1 MFSALKAFI
10 GSSSTTAEIF
20 FVSETVATV
29 GSPSTLKF
37 NKVNL
42 DQTAQ
47 KDLALNFKTSFQSE
61 VIDISTGVTT
71 LGKVSSLASSSN
83 AVYEYDIVPKA
94 PIFLEI
100 EAISLLT
107 VASNVPAF
115 DFTTQPLEKVKGI
128 VIKLT
133 DGNTSLYLYQ
143 HKFPIALHKKSKLS
157 FMSSQG
163 NILTRVNHDVIDINK
178 NIDFF
183 MFGGV
188 HYIVNIKRL
197 ESSYGLD
204 VVINN
209 MVAQAIPRIVA
220 LNIIDM
226 SAHAKPLEIFDDLKK
241 SRSGMRKIA
250 KILNGRVLNI
260 GLTIPQ
266 IEDVCRDFPV
276 FGRHISF
283 TNNLVDLSSQTKKLL
298 FLRMLNDEAVRSALT
313 NDVSLADD
321 RESAA

>member
-1 MFSALKAFI
+1 MFSALKTFI
-10 GSSSTTAEIF
+10 NSSSTTAEIF
-20 FVSETVATV
+20 FISEISATATN
-29 GSPSTLKF
+29 PSTLKF
-37 NKVNL
+37 DRVNL

-47 KDLALNFKTSFQSE
+47 TDLASNFKASFQSE
-61 VIDISTGVTT
+61 VIDISTGATT
-71 LGKVSSLASSSN
+71 LMKVSSLASNSS
-83 AVYEYDIVPKA
+83 AIYEYDIVPKA
-94 PIFLEI
+94 PIFSVI
-100 EAISLLT
+100 EAISHLT
-107 VASNVPAF
+107 VASPVTAF
-115 DFTTQPLEKVKGI
+115 NFTTQPLEQVKGI

-133 DGNTSLYLYQ
+133 DGTTSLYLYQ
-143 HKFPIALHKKSKLS
+143 HKFPVALHKKSKLS

-163 NILTRVNHDVIDINK
+163 NVLTRVNHDVIDINK

-183 MFGGV
+183 MFGNV

-226 SAHAKPLEIFDDLKK
+226 STHANPLEIFDDLKK
-241 SRSGMRKIA
+241 NRSSMKKIA
-250 KILNGRVLNI
+250 KVSSSRVLNI

-276 FGRHISF
+276 FGRNITF
-283 TNNLVDLSSQTKKLL
+283 TNNLVDLSSQKKKLL

-313 NDVSLADD
+313 NDVSLAED